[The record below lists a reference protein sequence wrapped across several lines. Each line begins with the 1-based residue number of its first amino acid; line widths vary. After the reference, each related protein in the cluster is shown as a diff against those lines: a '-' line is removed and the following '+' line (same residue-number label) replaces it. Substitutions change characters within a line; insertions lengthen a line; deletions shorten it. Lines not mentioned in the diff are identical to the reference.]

1 MHSRKDQLRTI
12 DDEALSF
19 SQTIYTNCRSKWLC
33 QCGRERCDAN
43 VEGLSPYLQNKHR
56 ED

>member
-43 VEGLSPYLQNKHR
+43 VEGL
-56 ED
+56 